1 MHIVAKVFDLVI
13 TDSEIQNETHK
24 MSEVDSPQE
33 RKSALNRLI
42 DRYLLL
48 HQAMTTGL
56 SVSDSEFDDAL
67 FESLEEMDTAPRDM
81 EQTRNLDLEEQTRRR
96 VIIRKYV
103 HNYCFKSI
111 EISEQQLLNFYEDQ
125 KEVFV
130 IPETVHAAHILVCGS
145 GPDSARKASRI
156 RSEISTQEDFRR
168 VCGTSSDCPS
178 SPRCGDLGWFPRGR
192 MISELEEVAFALRP
206 GQISE
211 AFKSRFGWHILL
223 LIDRKPAQ
231 IASFEDV
238 KDSLKARL
246 VHLKRE
252 FLLMAHIRDL
262 RNSYKAEI
270 RILDPRYTH

>member
-1 MHIVAKVFDLVI
+1 MHIVAKVFDLAI
-13 TDSEIQNETHK
+13 TDSEIQKETHK
-24 MSEVDSPQE
+24 LSGIDSPRE
-33 RKSALNRLI
+33 RKNALNRLI

-48 HQAMTTGL
+48 HQALTTGL

-81 EQTRNLDLEEQTRRR
+81 EQTRNLEEQTRRR

-156 RSEISTQEDFRR
+156 RAEISTQEDFRR

-192 MISELEEVAFALRP
+192 MISELEEVAFALQP
-206 GQISE
+206 GQISD

-231 IASFEDV
+231 IASFEDI

-270 RILDPRYTH
+270 RILDPSYTH

>member
-1 MHIVAKVFDLVI
+1 
-13 TDSEIQNETHK
+13 
-24 MSEVDSPQE
+24 
-33 RKSALNRLI
+33 
-42 DRYLLL
+42 
-48 HQAMTTGL
+48 
-56 SVSDSEFDDAL
+56 
-67 FESLEEMDTAPRDM
+67 M
-81 EQTRNLDLEEQTRRR
+81 EQTRNLEEQTRRR

-168 VCGTSSDCPS
+168 ICGTSSDCPS

-192 MISELEEVAFALRP
+192 MISELEEVAFALQP
-206 GQISE
+206 GQISD

-223 LIDRKPAQ
+223 VIDRKPAQ
-231 IASFEDV
+231 IASFEDI

-270 RILDPRYTH
+270 HILDPRYTH

>member
-1 MHIVAKVFDLVI
+1 MHIVAKVFDLAI
-13 TDSEIQNETHK
+13 TDSEIQKETHK

-33 RKSALNRLI
+33 RKNALNRLI

-48 HQAMTTGL
+48 HQALTTGL
-56 SVSDSEFDDAL
+56 SVSDSEYDDAL
-67 FESLEEMDTAPRDM
+67 LESLEELDTAPKDM
-81 EQTRNLDLEEQTRRR
+81 EQTRNLEEQTCRK

-130 IPETVHAAHILVCGS
+130 IPETVHAAHILVRGS
-145 GPDSARKASRI
+145 GQDSAEKASRI
-156 RSEISTQEDFRR
+156 RAEISTKEDFRR
-168 VCGTSSDCPS
+168 VCETSSDCPS

-192 MISELEEVAFALRP
+192 MISELEEVAFALQP

-211 AFKSRFGWHILL
+211 AFRSRFGWHIILV
-223 LIDRKPAQ
+223 IDRKPAQ

-270 RILDPRYTH
+270 RILDPRYAH

>member
-67 FESLEEMDTAPRDM
+67 FESLEEMDTAPKDM
-81 EQTRNLDLEEQTRRR
+81 EQTRNLEEQTRRR

-156 RSEISTQEDFRR
+156 RAEISTQEDFRR

-192 MISELEEVAFALRP
+192 MISELEEVAFALQP

-223 LIDRKPAQ
+223 VIDRKPAQ

-238 KDSLKARL
+238 KDSLRARL

-252 FLLMAHIRDL
+252 FLLLAHIRDL
-262 RNSYKAEI
+262 RNNYKAEI
-270 RILDPRYTH
+270 RILDPSYAH